1 MYPCSQVHVEVIS
14 VEDSPLVHW
23 AHLAASPS
31 RRLRVVPYLYLSR
44 KVGISPGKKKPP
56 VDASCVVQVQGGAF
70 ALSVAPTLVAC
81 ACAGGVVRLFAVRTL
96 AFKLNLP
103 RLESG
108 EGVPVAS
115 AGEAAAGAGG
125 VPRSDGAAASF
136 PDALACSFDPC
147 GEQLAVM
154 YADRSLVLWDVR
166 SPAKVARLR
175 CLMSHAG
182 GIWGAVLTPT
192 MSVPMECAAGAMT
205 PAAEGAPQQQQQPQQ
220 QLVTCSSDGSIRI
233 WGMGASAPPAAA
245 AASTP
250 TVNYSKNAQT
260 LKGMLLASPA
270 AGSGKKAAVVV
281 AAASPGGRPL
291 KALLPV
297 APSRPL
303 KSLNLAGK
311 GGPAAAAGAAAG
323 GAGVL
328 VRCLQLSPDGRLLAA
343 GDHAGNLRVFDLHE
357 MRLLAMREAHDS
369 ELLSMAFSPDGCFLA
384 TAGRDR

>member
-1 MYPCSQVHVEVIS
+1 MSPPCI
-14 VEDSPLVHW
+14 
-23 AHLAASPS
+23 
-31 RRLRVVPYLYLSR
+31 
-44 KVGISPGKKKPP
+44 
-56 VDASCVVQVQGGAF
+56 VQVQGGAF

-115 AGEAAAGAGG
+115 AAEGAVGGG
-125 VPRSDGAAASF
+125 VPRSDGAAAAGF
-136 PDALACSFDPC
+136 PDAVACSFDPC

-192 MSVPMECAAGAMT
+192 MPVPMGCAAGAIT
-205 PAAEGAPQQQQQPQQ
+205 PAAAGAPPPQQQQPQQ

-233 WGMGASAPPAAA
+233 WGMGTSAPPAAA
-245 AASTP
+245 AAASMP
-250 TVNYSKNAQT
+250 AVNYSKNAQT

-270 AGSGKKAAVVV
+270 AISAKNAVVV
-281 AAASPGGRPL
+281 AAVASPGGRPL
-291 KALLPV
+291 KALLPI

-311 GGPAAAAGAAAG
+311 VSGPAAAAGAAAG

-343 GDHAGNLRVFDLHE
+343 GDHAGNLRVFDLRE

-369 ELLSMAFSPDGCFLA
+369 ELLSLAFSPDGCFLA